1 MAGKKV
7 AVEKESAGE
16 GTAIDIKDNKK
27 IDINVKSITAQIDAL
42 MEVKSGQ
49 SDLAIIDSTMAGY
62 LLNQK
67 DSYPESV
74 GTANVVKGNI
84 LV

>member
-1 MAGKKV
+1 M
-7 AVEKESAGE
+7 
-16 GTAIDIKDNKK
+16 DIKDNKK

-67 DSYPESV
+67 DGSYTDLKIVTIQWLWATSRRV
-74 GTANVVKGNI
+74 
-84 LV
+84 